1 MGKPTAVITIEVE
14 NKVPHKKEFSFKIE
28 QEQMTGKKWKI

>member
-14 NKVPHKKEFSFKIE
+14 NKVPHKKEFSLK
-28 QEQMTGKKWKI
+28 QNKSR